1 MDDNEINDKRVQ
13 KDFKQTTFSKFQKV
27 KVKKEFIACLLA
39 GKVEAACYWSAEF
52 ICAGHFADLWECII
66 QYVSKYVHLGNP
78 KLPIYIAMRIENF
91 KAILSNGYIDNELQ
105 MRNNSKIRQMFAE
118 IIAILS
124 YSRKKPRFE
133 PIKIKKE
140 EEFHMTHIASRLK
153 APSVTFAQSA
163 FKKGDPKELYI
174 AMNEFAF
181 HVSGE
186 SRNVVSACYWLEWI
200 LEFETLSKRKQEIC
214 CCERRSFA
222 PVLEKYQ
229 MDIIWIVW
237 EILLEECSKQK
248 HPVKQKIMDALLA
261 IYCIKYTSGA
271 KKRRRYI
278 IYFAIA
284 LLTEPFH
291 LGIDIMNNK
300 DIIQNIVTKINI
312 VYKDVKKNEVSP
324 ETDYLFD
331 GVTNGKS
338 NLEKTI
344 ERLDQLNKI
353 SGL

>member
-1 MDDNEINDKRVQ
+1 
-13 KDFKQTTFSKFQKV
+13 
-27 KVKKEFIACLLA
+27 
-39 GKVEAACYWSAEF
+39 
-52 ICAGHFADLWECII
+52 
-66 QYVSKYVHLGNP
+66 
-78 KLPIYIAMRIENF
+78 
-91 KAILSNGYIDNELQ
+91 
-105 MRNNSKIRQMFAE
+105 
-118 IIAILS
+118 
-124 YSRKKPRFE
+124 
-133 PIKIKKE
+133 
-140 EEFHMTHIASRLK
+140 
-153 APSVTFAQSA
+153 
-163 FKKGDPKELYI
+163 
-174 AMNEFAF
+174 
-181 HVSGE
+181 
-186 SRNVVSACYWLEWI
+186 
-200 LEFETLSKRKQEIC
+200 
-214 CCERRSFA
+214 
-222 PVLEKYQ
+222 

-291 LGIDIMNNK
+291 LGIDIMNDK
-300 DIIQNIVTKINI
+300 DIIQNIVTKIDI